1 MEHHNHNHE
10 LQEKYI
16 GLQNLEAQMKQIQQ
30 QIMAINQQSIELRKV
45 DDDLNEFEN
54 VKENSKMF
62 FSLGP
67 GIFAEGSITNKDLLL
82 NVGSNVSVR
91 KSIPET
97 KKLITEQIQE
107 LDGLSMQLQ
116 QDLQIF
122 SLKGHELEKE
132 ITKLDNC
139 SEKSK

>member
-1 MEHHNHNHE
+1 MDHHNHE
-10 LQEKYI
+10 LQEKYV

-30 QIMAINQQSIELRKV
+30 QIMAINQQGLELRKV

-54 VKENSKMF
+54 VKENSNMF

-67 GIFAEGSITNKDLLL
+67 GIFAEGTITNKDLLL

-97 KKLITEQIQE
+97 KKLITEQIHE
-107 LDGLSMQLQ
+107 LDALSMQLQ

-122 SLKGHELEKE
+122 SLKGQELEQE
-132 ITKLDNC
+132 LIKLNNNT
-139 SEKSK
+139 EKSK